1 MSVKG
6 ASYLRLIQM
15 SGGVWPLL
23 LVQVVMIC
31 FIGCQIL
38 GDYYTQKWA
47 NAPAAEQKAHF

>member
-1 MSVKG
+1 VSVKG

-38 GDYYTQKWA
+38 GDYYT
-47 NAPAAEQKAHF
+47 